1 MQQIELE
8 VEMRDRTGKGPA
20 RKIRRDGKIPGVLYG
35 QGKAVPLTINPK
47 DLSKILHSASGENAL
62 ISLKI
67 KGAKAKQD
75 RTAILRD
82 FQTDPI
88 TGEVLHA
95 DLFEISMTQAL
106 RVKVPIEVI
115 GGTPLGVK
123 EGGVLQHNMR
133 EVEVECL
140 PTLIP
145 DRFSLDASS
154 LKIGDAIHIRELT
167 VPAGVKVLEEPDK
180 VVISVAAPISEAKLE
195 ELLTATAKEVKEPE
209 LVGKAKEAEAEAET
223 PEAKPGAEATAK
235 PEAKGKKEEK
245 EPASGGKEEKKEAK
259 PKG

>member
-1 MQQIELE
+1 MQRVELE
-8 VEMRDRTGKGPA
+8 VELRDRTGKGPA
-20 RKIRRDGKIPGVLYG
+20 REIRRDGKIPGVLYG
-35 QGKAVPLTINPK
+35 QGKSTPLVLNPK
-47 DLSKILHSASGENAL
+47 ELSKIFHSASGENAL

-67 KGAKAKQD
+67 KGAKDKQD

-88 TGEVLHA
+88 SGVVLHA

-106 RVKVPIEVI
+106 RIKVPVEVT
-115 GGTPLGVK
+115 GGIPMGVK
-123 EGGVLQHNMR
+123 EGGVLQHNLR

-140 PTLIP
+140 PSSIP

-154 LKIGDAIHIRELT
+154 LKIGDAIHIRELV
-167 VPAGVKVLEEPDK
+167 VPPGVKVLEESEK
-180 VVISVAAPISEAKLE
+180 VVVSVAAPISEAKLE

-209 LVGKAKEAEAEAET
+209 LVGKAKEAEGEAET
-223 PEAKPGAEATAK
+223 AEAKPGAEAAK

-245 EPASGGKEEKKEAK
+245 EPASGGKEAK

>member
-1 MQQIELE
+1 MQRIELE
-8 VEMRDRTGKGPA
+8 VELRDKTGKGPA
-20 RKIRRDGKIPGVLYG
+20 REIRRDGKIPGVLYG
-35 QGKAVPLTINPK
+35 QGKSSALVLNPK
-47 DLSKILHSASGENAL
+47 ELSKIFHSASGGNAL

-67 KGAKAKQD
+67 KGAKDKQE

-88 TGEVLHA
+88 SGAVLHA
-95 DLFEISMTQAL
+95 DLFEISMTKAL
-106 RVKVPIEVI
+106 RIKVPVEVI
-115 GGTPLGVK
+115 GGIPMGVK
-123 EGGVLQHNMR
+123 EGGVLQHNLR

-140 PTLIP
+140 PSSIP

-154 LKIGDAIHIRELT
+154 LKIGDAIHVRELM
-167 VPAGVKVLEEPDK
+167 VPSGVKVLEDSEK
-180 VVISVAAPISEAKLE
+180 VVVSVAAPISEAKLE

-209 LVGKAKEAEAEAET
+209 LIGKAKEAEGEAET
-223 PEAKPGAEATAK
+223 AEAKPGAEAAAK

-245 EPASGGKEEKKEAK
+245 ESASGGKESK